1 MFYFIIIGLCDH
13 VLGAD
18 LAKQRS
24 SYFLTSDIPWQTQIL
39 KLYKTKLRLPT
50 IIELGLDR
58 ALIKSKTMKTDSRFQ
73 EGLTKNVQW
82 SLNHQEDR
90 TQKKVH
96 YGLNSR
102 KKVYLTENILLQDLI
117 QSSWG
122 KLFQ

>member
-1 MFYFIIIGLCDH
+1 MFYFIIIWLCDH
-13 VLGAD
+13 VLSAE

-24 SYFLTSDIPWQTQIL
+24 SYFLTSDIPWQTQIW

-50 IIELGLDR
+50 IIESGLDR

-90 TQKKVH
+90 TQKRYITVWIPEK
-96 YGLNSR
+96 SIFDR
-102 KKVYLTENILLQDLI
+102 KYLIAGFD
-117 QSSWG
+117 SV
-122 KLFQ
+122 